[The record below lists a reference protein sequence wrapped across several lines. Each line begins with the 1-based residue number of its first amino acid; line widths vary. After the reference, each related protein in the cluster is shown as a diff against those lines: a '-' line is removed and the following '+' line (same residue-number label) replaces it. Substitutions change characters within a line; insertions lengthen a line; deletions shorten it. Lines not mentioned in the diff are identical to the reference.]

1 MPGVWTTDQGKQVL
15 KPGMA
20 DGLKLLARADLSLD
34 MANPSLDLLRG
45 ALLALEAVPGL
56 RVIMDHMPQF
66 DPTPDTQ
73 AIYDQLIGQ
82 LAQHPT
88 FFVKLSQ
95 VIHRNRQG
103 AIETGLAAYRERLD
117 RLIAAFGED
126 RVMFGGNWPQTVGT
140 ATIAE
145 SVALMRAYFADKP
158 RAQAEKY
165 FWRNS
170 KAIYKWARRDGGQP
184 G

>member
-1 MPGVWTTDQGKQVL
+1 VKRCPKTIPGPKACTI
-15 KPGMA
+15 
-20 DGLKLLARADLSLD
+20 SLI
-34 MANPSLDLLRG
+34 S
-45 ALLALEAVPGL
+45 E
-56 RVIMDHMPQF
+56 
-66 DPTPDTQ
+66 
-73 AIYDQLIGQ
+73 

-95 VIHRNRQG
+95 VIHRNREG
-103 AIETGLAAYRERLD
+103 VIDPNLTAYRERLD
-117 RLIAAFGED
+117 RLTAAFGED

-140 ATIAE
+140 ATIPE

-170 KAIYKWARRDGGQP
+170 KTIYKWAKRGGNQP